1 MKRKNI
7 ECKKI
12 TIELPIST
20 YNDLKRYCKDIP
32 YSKCFYKDVINLAI
46 IGYLQNSY

>member
-1 MKRKNI
+1 MKRKNV
-7 ECKKI
+7 EYKKI

-32 YSKCFYKDVINLAI
+32 YSKIFYKDVINRAI
-46 IGYLQNSY
+46 IGYLRNSY